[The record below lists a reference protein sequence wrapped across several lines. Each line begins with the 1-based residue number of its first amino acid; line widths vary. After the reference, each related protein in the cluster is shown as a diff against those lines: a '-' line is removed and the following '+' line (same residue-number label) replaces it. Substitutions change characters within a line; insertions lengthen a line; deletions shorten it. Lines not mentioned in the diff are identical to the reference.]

1 MTVHSLLLFDN
12 GRYTEIAKEFDFSVH
27 NSVEHPETHDLVEDN
42 YITFLLPSEL
52 DEEIVYDYAD
62 QHELHLMESWELSI
76 TEKKE
81 IEEELPPTQN
91 NFFDT
96 WGKPDFLE
104 GYKMFRIHYWKEQ
117 PTHWVLNPEVDL
129 FVFNSEEI
137 KSMVL
142 YN

>member
-12 GRYTEIAKEFDFSVH
+12 GTYTEIAKEFDLSVH

-42 YITFLLPSEL
+42 YITFLVPSEL
-52 DEEIVYDYAD
+52 DKEMVYDYAD
-62 QHELHLMESWELSI
+62 ANDLHLMESWELSVV
-76 TEKKE
+76 EKKDVGE
-81 IEEELPPTQN
+81 SMPEGTNI
-91 NFFDT
+91 FDS

-104 GYKMFRIHYWKEQ
+104 GYRMYRIHYWKEQ
-117 PTHWVLNPEVDL
+117 PIHWVLNPDVDL

>member
-12 GRYTEIAKEFDFSVH
+12 GNYTEIAKEFDLSVH
-27 NSVEHPETHDLVEDN
+27 NSVEHPQTHNLVEDN
-42 YITFLLPSEL
+42 YITFLFPNEL
-52 DEEIVYDYAD
+52 DEEMVYEYAD
-62 QHELHLMESWELSI
+62 RNQLHLMESWELSV
-76 TEKKE
+76 TEKQE
-81 IEEELPPTQN
+81 VEQVRPTN
-91 NFFDT
+91 SNIFET